1 MVSVEVL
8 KERLVVHNP
17 MGYPPKVPPKPMAPR
32 LDTLDGK
39 TIFLVDCRFDD
50 ADLLLQQLHSWFS
63 QNLPG
68 VTTKLVQLSNVYTKD
83 DPELWT
89 RIKNEGHAAIVG
101 VGH

>member
-1 MVSVEVL
+1 MVSYV
-8 KERLVVHNP
+8 KAERLVVHNP
-17 MGYPPKVPPKPMAPR
+17 MGYPPRVNPKPMAPR

-50 ADLLLQQLHSWFS
+50 ADILLQQLKNWFS
-63 QNLPG
+63 ENLPN
-68 VTTKLVQLSNVYTKD
+68 VNTPLVQLSSTYLKD

>member
-1 MVSVEVL
+1 MVSVEA
-8 KERLVVHNP
+8 ERLTVHHP
-17 MGYPPKVPPKPMAPR
+17 MGYPPKVPPKPLAPR

-50 ADLLLQQLHSWFS
+50 ADLLLKQLQDWFTA
-63 QNLPG
+63 NLPN
-68 VTTKLVQLSNVYTKD
+68 VNTQLVQLSSVYLKD

-89 RIKNEGHAAIVG
+89 KIKNEGHGAIVG

>member
-1 MVSVEVL
+1 MVSAEADRLTVL
-8 KERLVVHNP
+8 NP
-17 MGYPPKVPPKPMAPR
+17 MGSPPRVNPKPLAPR

-50 ADLLLQQLHSWFS
+50 ADLLLKQLQAWFVEH
-63 QNLPG
+63 LPN
-68 VTTKLVQLSNVYTKD
+68 VNTQLVQLSNVYTKD

-89 RIKNEGHAAIVG
+89 KIKSEGHAAIVG